1 MVRKTEFPW
10 GKFAAMV
17 AIAGTIASIGVI
29 AGRVLSLEARA
40 EPHLAA
46 VPTEAAQFAAL
57 AATVRVSCDRLE
69 RIERQV
75 DDLHKLMIPARPA
88 AGGTNV
94 AHANGGTQ

>member
-29 AGRVLSLEARA
+29 AGRVLSLEART

-75 DDLHKLMIPARPA
+75 DDMHKLMIPGRAS
-88 AGGTNV
+88 GQGSTL
-94 AHANGGTQ
+94 AHVPNK

>member
-10 GKFAAMV
+10 GKFAAALAV
-17 AIAGTIASIGVI
+17 AGTVISIGII
-29 AGRVLSLEARA
+29 AGRLLSLEARA

-75 DDLHKLMIPARPA
+75 DDLHKLMIPART
-88 AGGTNV
+88 AGAGVDV
-94 AHANGGTQ
+94 ARANQ

>member
-1 MVRKTEFPW
+1 MQKAEFPW

-75 DDLHKLMIPARPA
+75 DDLHKLMIPART
-88 AGGTNV
+88 AGAGVDV
-94 AHANGGTQ
+94 ARANQ

>member
-17 AIAGTIASIGVI
+17 TIAGMIASIGVI
-29 AGRVLSLEARA
+29 AGRVLSLEART

-75 DDLHKLMIPARPA
+75 DDLHKLMIPARTS
-88 AGGTNV
+88 GTGSNV
-94 AHANGGTQ
+94 AKANK

>member
-1 MVRKTEFPW
+1 MQKAEFPW
-10 GKFAAMV
+10 GKIGAV
-17 AIAGTIASIGVI
+17 LAIVGTVASIGVI
-29 AGRVLSLEARA
+29 AGRLLSLEARA